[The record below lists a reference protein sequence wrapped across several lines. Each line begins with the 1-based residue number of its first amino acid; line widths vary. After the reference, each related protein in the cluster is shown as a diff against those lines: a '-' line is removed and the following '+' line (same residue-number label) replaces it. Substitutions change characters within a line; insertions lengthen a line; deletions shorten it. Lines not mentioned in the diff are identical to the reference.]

1 MTIELSRI
9 NWIQL
14 DESLRLMMKGGYDVI
29 PLSPGLEADVMKIV
43 FDDQPYVLK
52 IWNKDSKPNVGN
64 QYKLLSKLRHNGICV
79 STPYGWGRDK
89 EHNQVLLTSY
99 DGVPVTELTSSKLA
113 HLAQHLMEVHRFPL
127 NEAGAGQDGA
137 YISRYDFVGYFFP
150 SIELYEDI
158 STHLSYLLQRVQLRQ
173 DCLIHGDYNLGNIL
187 EMEDD
192 YTIIDWTNGQL
203 GDPRYDVAWSVF
215 LITIYNGE
223 SYGEM
228 YCAEFRRTA
237 SYSLED
243 EGFFEAM
250 ACLRWILL
258 SRVTDVP
265 MGPNVMQRVHRIAIH
280 NPYLNESLLQWR

>member
-1 MTIELSRI
+1 MTIELSRM

-14 DESLRLMMKGGYDVI
+14 DESLRHMMEGEYDVI

-43 FDDQPYVLK
+43 LDDQPYVLK

-64 QYKLLSKLRHNGICV
+64 QYKLLSKLLHNGIRV
-79 STPYGWGRDK
+79 STPYGWGRDE

-113 HLAQHLMEVHRFPL
+113 HLARNLMEVHRFPL
-127 NEAGAGQDGA
+127 NEAGTGEDGA
-137 YISRYDFVGYFFP
+137 YISSYDFVGYFFP

-158 STHLSYLLQRVQLRQ
+158 STHLSYLLQRVQLMQ

-237 SYSLED
+237 SYSLDD
-243 EGFFEAM
+243 EGVFEAM

-265 MGPNVMQRVHRIAIH
+265 MGPNVMQRVCAIVRN
-280 NPYLNESLLQWR
+280 NPYLKESLLQP

>member
-1 MTIELSRI
+1 MTIELSLI
-9 NWIQL
+9 DWIQL
-14 DESLRLMMKGGYDVI
+14 DERLKLMVKGGYEVI

-43 FDDQPYVLK
+43 LDDQPYVLK

-64 QYKLLSKLRHNGICV
+64 QYRLLSKLLRNGIRV
-79 STPYGWGRDK
+79 STPYGWGMDE

-99 DGVPVTELTSSKLA
+99 DGTPVTQLTSSKLA
-113 HLAQHLMEVHRFPL
+113 HLALNLMEVHRYPL
-127 NEAGAGQDGA
+127 NESGAEDGA

-158 STHLSYLLQRVQLRQ
+158 STHLSQLLQRVQLRQ

-187 EMEDD
+187 ETEDH
-192 YTIIDWTNGQL
+192 YTIIDWTNGQV
-203 GDPRYDVAWSVF
+203 GDPRYDIAWSVF

-223 SYGEM
+223 RYGET

-243 EGFFEAM
+243 EKVFEAM

-258 SRVTDVP
+258 SRVADVP
-265 MGPNVMQRVHRIAIH
+265 MGPKVMQRVRAIVRE
-280 NPYLNESLLQWR
+280 NPYLRESLLQA

>member
-1 MTIELSRI
+1 MTIELSRM

-14 DESLRLMMKGGYDVI
+14 DGRLRLMMNGGYEVI

-43 FDDQPYVLK
+43 LDGQPYVLK

-64 QYKLLSKLRHNGICV
+64 QYGLLSKLLRNGIRV
-79 STPYGWGRDK
+79 STPYGWGMD
-89 EHNQVLLTSY
+89 EEQNQVLLTSY
-99 DGVPVTELTSSKLA
+99 DGAPVTQLSSSKLA
-113 HLAQHLMEVHRFPL
+113 HLAQNLMKVHRYPL
-127 NEAGAGQDGA
+127 NEAGAEDGA

-158 STHLSYLLQRVQLRQ
+158 STHLSHLLQRVQLRQ

-187 EMEDD
+187 EMEDN

-203 GDPRYDVAWSVF
+203 GDPRYDMAWSVF
-215 LITIYNGE
+215 LIAIYSGE
-223 SYGEM
+223 SYGET

-237 SYSLED
+237 SYSLAD
-243 EGFFEAM
+243 EEVFEAM

-258 SRVTDVP
+258 RRVGDVP
-265 MGPNVMQRVHRIAIH
+265 MGPKVMQRVRAIVRN
-280 NPYLNESLLQWR
+280 NPYLMESLLHP